1 MIQFF
6 REQKLLTVLLLV
18 SILVIIA
25 GVIMIQFTE
34 NNAQSSEVV
43 VQDQQ
48 AQAALETM
56 TAIANI
62 AGQELQGSQSPA
74 AQSALGDNIPQSSLD
89 HVAALNGVVPDVGSN
104 DWCEVMM
111 VKKSNE
117 WTTEEQEIFA
127 KNCL

>member
-6 REQKLLTVLLLV
+6 REQKLLAALLLL

-25 GVIMIQFTE
+25 GVIMIQLTE
-34 NNAQSSEVV
+34 NNAQSSEVAA
-43 VQDQQ
+43 QEQE
-48 AQAALETM
+48 AQAVVETM

-62 AGQELQGSQSPA
+62 AKQELQDSQTPA
-74 AQSALGDNIPQSSLD
+74 AQPAVGDNIPQSSID
-89 HVAALNGVVPDVGSN
+89 HVDSLNGVVPDVGSN

-117 WTTEEQEIFA
+117 WTKEEEALFA
-127 KNCL
+127 QHCI